1 MLLFKGWLRPFLALF
16 MVPLFCQPAIA
27 ADNAEKKRKDY
38 SEEPWKTAALYL
50 GAFMTVM
57 DTNFSL
63 GTGGLSGE
71 VNGEDGLNLDENPVA
86 FRVDAFW
93 RITRRNRIDFMY
105 YDLSRDASA
114 STRENIPDGKGGT
127 IPIGTNTDTKN
138 DFRIYKL
145 SYAYSFFKNE
155 HAALAAGL
163 GVFVVDVDFQLKA
176 EGLGKVASTKL
187 TVPIPAF
194 NLKATFAIT
203 PKWMLYQHLDLFYL
217 EVDKYA
223 GKLVVKVKTQINK
236 FTCILIYLEVDKYA
250 GKLVDLGF
258 NLDYN
263 FWKYGGVGIGADLV
277 YLDYAEDKN
286 GDDFLLEVEQFYAGL
301 FLYVKFHF
309 QVVFCLSVL
318 IL

>member
-27 ADNAEKKRKDY
+27 ADHAEKKKKDY
-38 SEEPWKTAALYL
+38 SKEPWKTAALYL

-93 RITRRNRIDFMY
+93 RITRRNRIDFLY

-127 IPIGTNTDTKN
+127 IPIGTNTDTKD

-155 HAALAAGL
+155 HADLAAGF

-223 GKLVVKVKTQINK
+223 GKLV
-236 FTCILIYLEVDKYA
+236 
-250 GKLVDLGF
+250 DLGF

-263 FWKYGGVGIGADLV
+263 FWKYGGVGMGADLV

-309 QVVFCLSVL
+309 
-318 IL
+318 